1 MLLLNTLERCS
12 GGGGENNN
20 NNKPLEPVQVN
31 KIGPGREQANAEGSG
46 LGRVGVFEVTRGGF
60 PRHLTDIYLNNVQ
73 IHSQACSARYSGW
86 EDDRV

>member
-1 MLLLNTLERCS
+1 MLLLNILGRCS
-12 GGGGENNN
+12 GGGGENNNN

-60 PRHLTDIYLNNVQ
+60 PRHPTDIYLNNVQ
-73 IHSQACSARYSGW
+73 IHSQASGARVQWVG
-86 EDDRV
+86 R